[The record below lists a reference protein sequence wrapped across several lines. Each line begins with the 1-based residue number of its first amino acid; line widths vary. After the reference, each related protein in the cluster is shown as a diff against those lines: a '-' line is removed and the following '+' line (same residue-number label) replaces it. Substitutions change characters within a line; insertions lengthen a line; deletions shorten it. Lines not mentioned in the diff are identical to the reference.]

1 MKPQDLV
8 VRCYATKHDD
18 LWVAVCIDL
27 SLAVQGASVAEV
39 QGKLNAQITEYV
51 HDALAGDDRPYA
63 ADLLRRK
70 APLAQQLHYYSLVAR
85 SKLHIAKN
93 HLYTLFDEIVPLQT
107 TDGQRSPLFPPA
119 LKQSPPFFA
128 RPEYVTRRKSG
139 KRAGR

>member
-39 QGKLNAQITEYV
+39 QGKLNAQIVEYV
-51 HDALAGDDRPYA
+51 CDALEGDDRPYA

-85 SKLHIAKN
+85 SKLHITKN

-107 TDGQRSPLFPPA
+107 TDGERSPLF
-119 LKQSPPFFA
+119 SPLP
-128 RPEYVTRRKSG
+128 
-139 KRAGR
+139 